1 MERENHPV
9 WAVYDKLRT
18 ARLNVRYYS
27 ERLRRLELL
36 DKAMDLALVI
46 AAPTSAVAGLW
57 FFKTDIGKHV
67 WQGLG
72 TVSAFIAAIRPAI
85 QFRKTLKT
93 YEMTIVSYQAL
104 EYDLETIRRKV
115 EQRGVYD
122 EELKA
127 DFLRALERQRHI
139 DISSP
144 DKIADSR
151 LLKTCTTA
159 VLSEMPSSAFFIPE
173 R

>member
-1 MERENHPV
+1 MGRENHPV

-27 ERLRRLELL
+27 ARLRRLEHL
-36 DKAMDLALVI
+36 DMAMDLALVI

-57 FFKTDIGKHV
+57 FFKTDMGKHI

-72 TVSAFIAAIRPAI
+72 TFAAFVAAIRPAI
-85 QFRKTLKT
+85 QFRRTLKA
-93 YEMTIVSYQAL
+93 YETTIAAYQAL
-104 EYDLETIRRKV
+104 EYDLETIRRKI
-115 EQRGVYD
+115 EQRGTYD

-144 DKIADSR
+144 DKIANSR

-159 VLSEMPSSAFFIPE
+159 VLSEMPSSAFFVPE
-173 R
+173 T